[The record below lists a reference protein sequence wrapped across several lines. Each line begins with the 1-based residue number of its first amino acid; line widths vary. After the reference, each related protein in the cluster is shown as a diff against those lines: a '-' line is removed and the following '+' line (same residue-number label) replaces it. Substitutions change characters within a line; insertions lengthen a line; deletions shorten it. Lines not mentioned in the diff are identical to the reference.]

1 MEGTELASRSRESPS
16 VTLGARVSLLGD
28 PTDGFWVQRQAPP
41 GVLPTSCPSLCWG
54 QEPGEG
60 AGTTPQRKKHLSTW
74 GPAWWLGILLQPN
87 LVARKEERGGSQG
100 LSLVHRLFRKREHN
114 KYTDPFLKKKKKS
127 VLNASF
133 P

>member
-1 MEGTELASRSRESPS
+1 MDS
-16 VTLGARVSLLGD
+16 
-28 PTDGFWVQRQAPP
+28 GFRGRHPR

-114 KYTDPFLKKKKKS
+114 KYTDPFLKKKKKCFKCIISLKISS
-127 VLNASF
+127 VFHNV
-133 P
+133 